1 MTDEARKV
9 RNEYF
14 RQYREKNRE
23 KLNAYNRKY
32 YSEHKEQ
39 RKASFNKYWEN
50 KAKEIENAFKYKLQQ
65 QLNGVIPLDNKKRY
79 KLFK

>member
-1 MTDEARKV
+1 MTDEARKA

-39 RKASFNKYWEN
+39 RKVSFNKHWEK
-50 KAKEIENAFKYKLQQ
+50 KAKEIENATDGGE
-65 QLNGVIPLDNKKRY
+65 NNE
-79 KLFK
+79 